1 MKRSILE
8 EKRVL
13 ITGATGF
20 IGSNLL
26 RRCIKDGAEVS
37 IFIRKDSNLWRIK
50 DVLANVKKL
59 KVDLVD
65 KEAVE
70 KSVNKIKPEIILHA
84 AVYGAYPVS

>member
-8 EKRVL
+8 GKRVL

-26 RRCIKDGAEVS
+26 RRCIRDGADVS

-50 DVLANVKKL
+50 NVVANVKKL
-59 KVDLVD
+59 KVDLLD
-65 KEAVE
+65 RGAVE
-70 KSVNKIKPEIILHA
+70 KSVIKLSLKSSSILLYMA
-84 AVYGAYPVS
+84 LYPVS